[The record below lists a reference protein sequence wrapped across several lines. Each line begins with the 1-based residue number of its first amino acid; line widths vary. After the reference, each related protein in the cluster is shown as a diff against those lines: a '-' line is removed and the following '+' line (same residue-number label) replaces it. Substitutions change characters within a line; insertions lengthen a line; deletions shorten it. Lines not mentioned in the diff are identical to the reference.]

1 MGRAV
6 AAAMLLATTAT
17 GVLSEVAKDKVDAL
31 PGWSKPLPSDQY
43 SGYLDAGAGKH
54 LHYWLVE
61 SESPTAKTDPVV
73 FWFNGGPGCSS
84 LDGYFYE
91 HGPFHVI
98 EPVDNTSAVPP
109 LYLNPNRWSQ
119 VANTVFLES
128 PAGVGFSYAD
138 TPAGTIH
145 NDTSTAED
153 AYAALTVFFEGFP
166 EYQANDFYL
175 CASLALILI
184 D

>member
-1 MGRAV
+1 MHIAGLTTV
-6 AAAMLLATTAT
+6 LFATIA
-17 GVLSEVAKDKVDAL
+17 GADAKVAKDKIDEL
-31 PGWSKPLPSDQY
+31 PGWSKELPSEQY

-166 EYQANDFYL
+166 EYQANDFYI
-175 CASLALILI
+175 SVRRSR
-184 D
+184 

>member
-61 SESPTAKTDPVV
+61 SESPTAKTDPVT
-73 FWFNGGPGCSS
+73 PDPEPCLPRTCCS
-84 LDGYFYE
+84 
-91 HGPFHVI
+91 
-98 EPVDNTSAVPP
+98 
-109 LYLNPNRWSQ
+109 
-119 VANTVFLES
+119 
-128 PAGVGFSYAD
+128 
-138 TPAGTIH
+138 
-145 NDTSTAED
+145 
-153 AYAALTVFFEGFP
+153 AALCRS
-166 EYQANDFYL
+166 L
-175 CASLALILI
+175 CTR
-184 D
+184 